1 MAELGGHRD
10 EIPSFRRA
18 KAFSPKRKA
27 REQKC
32 GFEAPSCT
40 AVGEAVADI
49 ETSRRRARLART
61 IEGEIIPRLKL
72 AHATDSAAQAQNG
85 APVVLGTHTKPNA
98 SDIKAF
104 AKLIITQDIGVALAH
119 LELLRANGVA
129 LESLLL
135 DLLAPCAQLL
145 GDLWLA
151 DECSFIDVSIGLAR
165 LQQVLRELSPD
176 FEPDATDEAH
186 PNRRVL
192 LMLAPGEQHAFGLS
206 LVEQFL
212 RRSGWEVTVAS
223 SDGSAIT
230 GLLRKEWFSV
240 VGLSMSCVGLLD
252 GLQSCIRSLRRA
264 SRNQGLMILV
274 GGAAFNECPDLVSHV
289 GADATAGDSRLAV
302 SEADRLC
309 KSRCGPASSAS
320 VEKDWK
326 HNGAAGLARQGSSV

>member
-1 MAELGGHRD
+1 MAELGGHSD
-10 EIPSFRRA
+10 EGPSFRRTD
-18 KAFSPKRKA
+18 AFSAQLRV
-27 REQKC
+27 REQRC
-32 GFEAPSCT
+32 GFEAPSCA
-40 AVGEAVADI
+40 AVGEAVAEIDMA
-49 ETSRRRARLART
+49 RRRARLART

-72 AHATDSAAQAQNG
+72 AHTTDGACQAQND
-85 APVVLGTHTKPNA
+85 APVVLGTHTQPNA
-98 SDIKAF
+98 ADIKAF
-104 AKLIITQDIGVALAH
+104 AKLVIAQDVGVALAH
-119 LELLRANGVA
+119 LELLRTNGIS
-129 LESLLL
+129 LESLFL

-165 LQQVLRELSPD
+165 LQQILRELSPD

-186 PNRRVL
+186 PNRRIL

-206 LVEQFL
+206 LVEHFL

-223 SDGSAIT
+223 SDGSAVT

-264 SRNQGLMILV
+264 SRNQGLTILV
-274 GGAAFNECPDLVSHV
+274 GGAAFNECPDLVSHA

-302 SEADRLC
+302 SEADRL
-309 KSRCGPASSAS
+309 SRHPSASASSAS
-320 VEKDWK
+320 VEKNWK
-326 HNGAAGLARQGSSV
+326 HDGAAGLARHGSSV